1 MGSPSL
7 RTFRNRIDRA
17 EMEAASLSREEVQIR
32 RLFQVNEAGRHWG
45 AEKPSARAGKHQCLP
60 HLLGSLSLSGCTEIL
75 AGAGSAQNDGEFRD
89 PRDQGRG
96 VGWGKWGIARLGG
109 IDEYVFAVPCICTEA
124 CASAS

>member
-17 EMEAASLSREEVQIR
+17 EMEAASLIGEEVQIR

-45 AEKPSARAGKHQCLP
+45 AEKPSAGAGMYQCLP
-60 HLLGSLSLSGCTEIL
+60 RLPGSRPLWGRMEIL
-75 AGAGSAQNDGEFRD
+75 AGASSAQNDGDFRD

-96 VGWGKWGIARLGG
+96 VGGAGHRVVGR
-109 IDEYVFAVPCICTEA
+109 DR
-124 CASAS
+124 